1 MKTKR
6 NNKKHILKW
15 ILLLLMSSF
24 FVPSN
29 IQGKSLKANKTTEID
44 IKLESLNLQQNRRQ
58 DGPPDSQLT
67 YTRKDHTIPW
77 AVIILMS
84 TIAIVAPYLNCLW
97 IRFLIDQ
104 PLSKQCAL
112 NRLCRD
118 LIRANLLYCWIWSV
132 APTILKLLDSS
143 GCEPIKKEVAHG
155 ISLLTEG
162 LLFILQTYLL
172 LVGSLR
178 LYTLRYNVLDPV
190 EECFGK
196 FVANG
201 KCESERFE
209 DIAVTCIRVFFL
221 SLATLMISTM
231 YFGSIKPYSFYRIA
245 NYHLTW
251 NNILIGTKVQ
261 HITSM
266 ILLTLC
272 GIVFLMAKIYQ
283 NYKYY
288 RHQVDRFTTEAKQ
301 NKSPDRSD
309 NDDPGLQNNDDLT
322 RNGNTVV
329 SGTSFGERV
338 SLPALLYISTGFL
351 AIVVVLL
358 EYVEVVVTNIWWILT
373 PMVGMLGV
381 VIPIALLFRYDDLK
395 EYFRRQ
401 MKCDMNEVSRSFQ
414 DIISSVR
421 MLKPRVAPLQ

>member
-1 MKTKR
+1 MVMKAKR
-6 NNKKHILKW
+6 NNKTNILKW
-15 ILLLLMSSF
+15 ILILLMSTF

-29 IQGKSLKANKTTEID
+29 IQGKSLKANKTIEID
-44 IKLESLNLQQNRRQ
+44 IKLESLNFHRNRRQ

-67 YTRKDHTIPW
+67 NARKDHTIPW

-196 FVANG
+196 FVANA
-201 KCESERFE
+201 KCESERLE
-209 DIAVTCIRVFFL
+209 DIAVTCIRVLFL
-221 SLATLMISTM
+221 SFATLMLSTM
-231 YFGSIKPYSFYRIA
+231 YFGK
-245 NYHLTW
+245 
-251 NNILIGTKVQ
+251 
-261 HITSM
+261 
-266 ILLTLC
+266 
-272 GIVFLMAKIYQ
+272 
-283 NYKYY
+283 
-288 RHQVDRFTTEAKQ
+288 RHRT
-301 NKSPDRSD
+301 
-309 NDDPGLQNNDDLT
+309 
-322 RNGNTVV
+322 
-329 SGTSFGERV
+329 
-338 SLPALLYISTGFL
+338 
-351 AIVVVLL
+351 
-358 EYVEVVVTNIWWILT
+358 
-373 PMVGMLGV
+373 
-381 VIPIALLFRYDDLK
+381 
-395 EYFRRQ
+395 
-401 MKCDMNEVSRSFQ
+401 
-414 DIISSVR
+414 
-421 MLKPRVAPLQ
+421 